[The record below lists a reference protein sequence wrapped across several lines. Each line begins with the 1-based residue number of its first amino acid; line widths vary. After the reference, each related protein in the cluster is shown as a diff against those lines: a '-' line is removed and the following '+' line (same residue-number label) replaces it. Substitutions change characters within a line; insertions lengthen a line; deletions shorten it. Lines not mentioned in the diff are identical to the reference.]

1 MIVHVN
7 LTDLSCGESVI
18 DNVDPD
24 LLGRN
29 WEYRPERYCMTEHMV
44 QIDLRA
50 LHSCPECGYF
60 FNEPKM

>member
-1 MIVHVN
+1 MENFKNFGEDMSGLICGKLILEIIGDLEMIVHVN

-29 WEYRPERYCMTEHMV
+29 
-44 QIDLRA
+44 
-50 LHSCPECGYF
+50 
-60 FNEPKM
+60 